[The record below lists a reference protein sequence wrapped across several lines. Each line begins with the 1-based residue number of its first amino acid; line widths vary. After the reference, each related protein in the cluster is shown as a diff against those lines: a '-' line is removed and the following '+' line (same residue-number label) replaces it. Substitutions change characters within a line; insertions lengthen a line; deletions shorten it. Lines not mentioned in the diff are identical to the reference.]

1 MLHLTLPL
9 PPTINHCYIT
19 TRRGQRVLTA
29 EGKEWIE
36 IAQKRAKKAVQ
47 EQGWTVKPK
56 KQVVIEIDTYFPDKR
71 RRDCH
76 NGAKLTM
83 DGLEK
88 VLYDDDRY
96 VLPRYMLVEIDK
108 QNPRIDLRI
117 YYKEDG
123 WRI

>member
-1 MLHLTLPL
+1 MILLLTLPL

-29 EGKEWIE
+29 EGKAWIE
-36 IAQKRAKKAVQ
+36 IAQAEAKRVARERGWKIRPKA
-47 EQGWTVKPK
+47 
-56 KQVVIEIDTYFPDKR
+56 QVVIEIDTYFPDKR

-96 VLPRYMLVEIDK
+96 VLPRYMSVQIDK
-108 QNPRIDLRI
+108 KNPRIELRV
-117 YYKEDG
+117 YFKEEK
-123 WRI
+123 